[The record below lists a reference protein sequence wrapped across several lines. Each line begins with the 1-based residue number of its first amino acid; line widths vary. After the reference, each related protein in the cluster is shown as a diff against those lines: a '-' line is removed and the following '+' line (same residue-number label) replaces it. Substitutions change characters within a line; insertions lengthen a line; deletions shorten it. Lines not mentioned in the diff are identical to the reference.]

1 MCFYFIKNN
10 IMNLELITQI
20 VLIISLWLNVVLIYI
35 NKTSYSGL
43 KLRINNEK
51 ASKHNYACRFLA
63 LADIYDQYKLHENK
77 FNTRIRNTKTYL
89 TYKNEYLKRY
99 ERNNNK

>member
-1 MCFYFIKNN
+1 MCFYFINN
-10 IMNLELITQI
+10 KIMNLELITQI
-20 VLIISLWLNVVLIYI
+20 VLIVSLLLNAVLIYI
-35 NKTSYSGL
+35 NKTSYLDL
-43 KLRINNEK
+43 KLRINKEK
-51 ASKHNYACRFLA
+51 AWRHNYACRFLA

-99 ERNNNK
+99 ERKNNK